1 MGATSKTL
9 RKWAMLVLLATPF
22 ASWAAGDLATKFSN
36 RDSIR
41 NTRHNMTQGAMAVSM
56 DPYRNNYAEVCV
68 YCHTPHGAND
78 TVAIPLWNR
87 VPKTTTY
94 TTYNEL
100 GTSTLTQTVR
110 QPGPSS
116 IACLSCHDGQVAIDS
131 VINMPGSGGY
141 DKDWRQR
148 QAQGQSNTFL
158 DSWNPTDPSGHM
170 ALTTGSEGC
179 LACHSRDAGAL
190 GARATDFSLFVI
202 GTDLRNDHPVGVTY
216 PPVTNTDFKR
226 PTAARTGVSWFDDDG
241 DKVPDTREVRLYDS
255 GEGYMV
261 ECASCHDPHG
271 VPSAGTGSQF
281 NPTFLRV
288 TNASSQL
295 CLTCHT
301 K

>member
-1 MGATSKTL
+1 MGLA
-9 RKWAMLVLLATPF
+9 RKGLVRIVMLMLLAAPF
-22 ASWAAGDLATKFSN
+22 AAAWAAGDLGTKFTN

-41 NTRHNMTQGAMAVSM
+41 NTRHNMTQGSMAVSM
-56 DPYRNNYAEVCV
+56 DPYRNNYGEICV

-87 VPKTTTY
+87 TVKATTY

-100 GTSTLTQTVR
+100 GTTTLTQTVR

-116 IACLSCHDGQVAIDS
+116 IACLTCHDGQVAIDS

-141 DKDWRQR
+141 NKDQ
-148 QAQGQSNTFL
+148 QIQQSNAFL
-158 DSWNPTDPSGHM
+158 DKWNPAEAPGHM
-170 ALTTGSEGC
+170 SLTTGNEGC
-179 LACHSRDAGAL
+179 LACHASNAGAL
-190 GARATDFSLFVI
+190 GARATDFSMFVI

-216 PPVTNTDFKR
+216 PPATNTDFKR
-226 PTAARTGVSWFDDDG
+226 PTATRTGVSWFDSDG
-241 DKVPDTREVRLYDS
+241 DKTPDTTEVRLYDS

-271 VPSAGTGSQF
+271 VPTAGRGSQF
-281 NPTFLRV
+281 TPTFLRV
-288 TNASSQL
+288 ANTGSQL